1 MMSHWETMT
10 SKFSALSPRE
20 KVLIALCG
28 TVLVVMV
35 LLIGLI
41 EPALKQSQSRQ
52 VQIQTLTSSNQQL
65 QGEIMVL
72 QAKLAKNPDQEQ
84 DVELGQLTLQSQ
96 EISQQLAEK
105 MTSMVAPSEMPN
117 LLERVLTQSQK
128 LKLVA
133 LESLPAEPIVRS
145 TESEVKSE
153 YYLHPVRM
161 EFTGSYF
168 AIRDYLQALEAL
180 PVKYYWRSFQYKV
193 ENYPQARVILEVYTL
208 GSREEFIGG

>member
-10 SKFSALSPRE
+10 SKFSVLSPRE

-41 EPALKQSQSRQ
+41 EPALKQSQARQ

-117 LLERVLTQSQK
+117 LLESVLTQSQK

>member
-10 SKFSALSPRE
+10 SKFSALSLRE

-117 LLERVLTQSQK
+117 LLESVLTQSQK

>member
-10 SKFSALSPRE
+10 SKFSALSQRE

-41 EPALKQSQSRQ
+41 EPALKQSQARQ
-52 VQIQTLTSSNQQL
+52 GQIQTLTSSNQQL

-105 MTSMVAPSEMPN
+105 MTSMVTPSEMPN
-117 LLERVLTQSQK
+117 LLESVLTQSQK

>member
-10 SKFSALSPRE
+10 SKFSVLSPRE

-41 EPALKQSQSRQ
+41 EPALKQSQARQ

>member
-10 SKFSALSPRE
+10 SKFSALSQRE

-41 EPALKQSQSRQ
+41 EPALKQSQARQ
-52 VQIQTLTSSNQQL
+52 GQIQTLTSSNQLL

>member
-10 SKFSALSPRE
+10 SKFSALSQRE

-41 EPALKQSQSRQ
+41 EPALKQSQARQ

-117 LLERVLTQSQK
+117 LLESVLTQSQK

-168 AIRDYLQALEAL
+168 AIRDYLQALEEL

>member
-41 EPALKQSQSRQ
+41 EPALKQSQARQ

-128 LKLVA
+128 LKLVV

>member
-10 SKFSALSPRE
+10 SKFSALSQRE

-117 LLERVLTQSQK
+117 LLESVLTQSQK

-193 ENYPQARVILEVYTL
+193 ENYPQARVILELYTL

>member
-1 MMSHWETMT
+1 MMSHRETMT
-10 SKFSALSPRE
+10 SKFSALSQRE

-41 EPALKQSQSRQ
+41 EPALKQSQARQ

>member
-10 SKFSALSPRE
+10 SKFSALSQRE

-84 DVELGQLTLQSQ
+84 DIELGQLTLQSQ

-105 MTSMVAPSEMPN
+105 MTSMVAPSDMPN

>member
-10 SKFSALSPRE
+10 SKFSALSQRE

-128 LKLVA
+128 LKLVV

>member
-1 MMSHWETMT
+1 MISHWETMT
-10 SKFSALSPRE
+10 SKFSALSQRE

-41 EPALKQSQSRQ
+41 EPALKQSQARQ

-96 EISQQLAEK
+96 EVSQQLAEK
-105 MTSMVAPSEMPN
+105 VTSMVAPSEMPN

-180 PVKYYWRSFQYKV
+180 PVKYYWRNFQYKV

>member
-10 SKFSALSPRE
+10 SKFSALSQRE

>member
-10 SKFSALSPRE
+10 SKFSTLSQRE

-41 EPALKQSQSRQ
+41 EPALKQSQARQ

-117 LLERVLTQSQK
+117 LLESVLTQSQK

>member
-1 MMSHWETMT
+1 MISHWETMT
-10 SKFSALSPRE
+10 SKFSALSQRE

-41 EPALKQSQSRQ
+41 EPALKQSQARQ

-96 EISQQLAEK
+96 EVSQQLAEK

-180 PVKYYWRSFQYKV
+180 PVKYYWRNFQYKV

>member
-41 EPALKQSQSRQ
+41 EPALKQSQARQ

-133 LESLPAEPIVRS
+133 LESLPAEPIIRS

>member
-41 EPALKQSQSRQ
+41 EPALKQSQARQ

>member
-10 SKFSALSPRE
+10 SKFSALSQRE

-41 EPALKQSQSRQ
+41 EPALKQSQARQ

>member
-10 SKFSALSPRE
+10 SKFSALSQRE

-41 EPALKQSQSRQ
+41 EPALKQSQARQ

-161 EFTGSYF
+161 EFIGSYF